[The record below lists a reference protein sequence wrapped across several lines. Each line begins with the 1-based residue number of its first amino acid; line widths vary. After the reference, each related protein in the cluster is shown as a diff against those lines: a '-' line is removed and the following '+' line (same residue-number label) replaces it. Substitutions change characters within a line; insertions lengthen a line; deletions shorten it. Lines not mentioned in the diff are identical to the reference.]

1 MSSPKKQALSDANGA
16 PASASRNS
24 GGAAENVNPN
34 LRLEGGVAANI
45 SAKSPAEISNSS
57 APAAAGASSDSK
69 AEKSADVNS
78 NSGIQ
83 IPPAPLRYFSGNQT
97 GIPVV
102 IIPPSDVKFSQAA
115 TAEGGLSGAHKLLG
129 ASPGVAAI
137 PQQNPIR
144 ISQEQNLSGN
154 GPAAVGGGIPQQ
166 SVASAVSQPTFAPAA
181 PQGPRPGDVSAAA
194 GSIATDQC
202 ISQMSAESLAH
213 AIGGKI
219 HNLDLEMWIRE
230 DIIGAALLELCASS
244 LLTELL
250 AEFMQQTAAND
261 VETFTCFSKNYRR
274 VVYKFNLN
282 GRFASIVY
290 ICKQRYPV

>member
-1 MSSPKKQALSDANGA
+1 
-16 PASASRNS
+16 
-24 GGAAENVNPN
+24 
-34 LRLEGGVAANI
+34 
-45 SAKSPAEISNSS
+45 
-57 APAAAGASSDSK
+57 
-69 AEKSADVNS
+69 
-78 NSGIQ
+78 
-83 IPPAPLRYFSGNQT
+83 LRYFSGNQT

-282 GRFASIVY
+282 GRFASIIY